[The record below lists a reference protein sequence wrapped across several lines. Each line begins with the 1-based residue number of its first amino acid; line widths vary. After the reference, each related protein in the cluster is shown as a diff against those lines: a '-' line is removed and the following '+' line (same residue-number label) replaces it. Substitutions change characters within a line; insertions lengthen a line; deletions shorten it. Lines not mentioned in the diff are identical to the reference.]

1 LIIKTVLLSPNC
13 LLTDDELMLLNTTI
27 SNPTNR
33 QIKQEKSLISL
44 TESDEDEVFSN
55 SSIIALKQSK

>member
-55 SSIIALKQSK
+55 SSIIALKQYK

>member
-1 LIIKTVLLSPNC
+1 
-13 LLTDDELMLLNTTI
+13 LLTDDELMILNTTI